1 MLKYLLVFFMEKLFK
16 IKERGSSFW
25 TELLGGLVIFISMIY
40 VCSANADILN
50 DIGMS
55 KEGTFAITALLSAL
69 CCFLMGF
76 IANCPIGLSCA
87 MGMNSFIAYTIG
99 QSMGFS
105 WQECM
110 VILFT
115 AGIIYFIFSLTPVRS
130 IIINK
135 IPKNLKLVISAGLGA
150 FICFVGLNGGGH
162 GIVNLEGSI
171 PSLGSLSDISIL
183 IPLLGVLIIVALMF
197 FKKVP
202 LISKLAIPI
211 GVIVCAILSV
221 SINYGCYNG
230 QNEYLASIQGNFGL
244 NTSEIKNVIFF
255 GLISDNPVDVGTMLS
270 NVFSNPSAYIAIF
283 SLIFLNLFV
292 STATLLSVGKDCGLM
307 NEQGELINPKRVV
320 IVDATG
326 SFICGPFGT
335 ATVTVLA
342 ESSTGISLGARTGLT
357 TVVVGLLFLLT
368 SFMYPVFSIF
378 SSWSVT
384 APALIC
390 VGASIFAGNLKDL
403 DWSDYRNGIVAFF
416 TIIFML
422 LTYSLSTGL
431 GIGIILYVI
440 INLVSGRYKEN
451 NVILYI
457 ISVLYILAFTLTEVV
472 KYI

>member
-1 MLKYLLVFFMEKLFK
+1 MEKLFR
-16 IKERGSSFW
+16 IKERGSSAW
-25 TELLGGLVIFISMIY
+25 TEILGGLVTFVSMIY
-40 VCSANADILN
+40 VCSANGDILES
-50 DIGMS
+50 IGMPT
-55 KEGTFAITALLSAL
+55 EGTFAITALLSAF

-76 IANCPIGLSCA
+76 VANCPIGLSCA
-87 MGMNSFIAYTIG
+87 MGMNSFLAYTIG
-99 QSMGFS
+99 MSMGFS

-110 VILFT
+110 IILTT
-115 AGIIYFIFSLTPVRS
+115 AGILYFIFSLTPVRS

-135 IPKNLKLVISAGLGA
+135 IPKNLKLIISAGLGA

-162 GIVNLEGSI
+162 GIINLSGEI
-171 PSLGSLSDISIL
+171 PELGSLSDPSIL
-183 IPLLGVLIIVALMF
+183 IPLCGVILIVALMF

-202 LISKLAIPI
+202 LIAKLAIPI
-211 GVIVCAILSV
+211 GVIVCAIV
-221 SINYGCYNG
+221 SISVNYGCYDGINPD
-230 QNEYLASIQGNFGL
+230 LASFNGDFGL
-244 NTSEIKNVIFF
+244 NVYKIKEILFF
-255 GLISDNPVDVGTMLS
+255 GTLNDNGASFVTNLT
-270 NVFSNPSAYIAIF
+270 NVFTSPSAYIAIF

-292 STATLLSVGKDCGLM
+292 STATLLSVGKDCGLI
-307 NEQGELINPKRVV
+307 NENGELINPKRVV

-342 ESSTGISLGARTGLT
+342 ESSTGISLGARTGLAT
-357 TVVVGLLFLLT
+357 IVTGLLFLLT
-368 SFMYPVFSIF
+368 AFIYPVFSIF

-390 VGASIFAGNLKDL
+390 VGGSIFAGNLKDL
-403 DWSDYRNGIVAFF
+403 DWKDYRNGIVAFF

-431 GIGIILYVI
+431 GIGIIMYVI

-451 NVILYI
+451 NTILYVI
-457 ISVLYILAFTLTEVV
+457 AGLYILAFTLTEVV